1 VTARGKLHIVADG
14 LTEDDLR
21 EASAK
26 AGKRV
31 CDEMRAYILS
41 RNWGAVHV
49 AAERRAP
56 LHLPERVKR
65 TWTK

>member
-1 VTARGKLHIVADG
+1 VTARAKLHIVADG
-14 LTEDDLR
+14 LTEDELR

-31 CDEMRAYILS
+31 CDELRAYILS

-49 AAERRAP
+49 AADRRAP
-56 LHLPERVKR
+56 LHLPDQVKR
-65 TWTK
+65 LWAK